1 MVYYHLVS
9 TIARNH
15 NIVKPSCRG
24 MTTDQMQIF
33 QEEVWVEKVHVTLL
47 PQLKCCLE
55 EVEQPDKVGE
65 VGAAA

>member
-1 MVYYHLVS
+1 M
-9 TIARNH
+9 
-15 NIVKPSCRG
+15 KPSCRG

-47 PQLKCCLE
+47 PQLKRCLE